1 MDVEKDVLD
10 VYIKNLENQI
20 GNKRYFLK
28 QAQGAIDEITKRSL
42 DTEGKPVNSEVFTE
56 LLRKPMF
63 FSERADPIG
72 FSLTSNFLSLR
83 AQSSSEWLSLMNDQS
98 VDQKAMLWLQNNINS
113 DLKEL
118 LRKLQ
123 HQMTIMDSK
132 KQDHAHIRTRKARNK
147 ELWDSLA
154 DFLKGYLVP
163 NLDDNDESIDS
174 LTNEVMLLMKRLI
187 EHDLN
192 LTLND
197 FSSKTIPIYR
207 LLLRANIITVI
218 EGSTNPGTKYIK
230 LIDFNE
236 TSLT

>member
-56 LLRKPMF
+56 LLRKRMF

-98 VDQKAMLWLQNNINS
+98 VDQKAMLLLQNNINS